1 MKNIITVL
9 ILIVFCNLI
18 AIFASDSNFLA
29 SDIYRCML
37 ISFIIHLI
45 IFVPSNILKTEKYYD
60 ITGTISFIAV
70 IILIWTLRLGF
81 FLFYRILKSGEDQR
95 FSELKKRTL
104 SFMVPWTLS
113 ALWVFITSSPA
124 LIAIMSKESINV
136 DIYLILGLCL
146 WILGFIIENIADY
159 QKIKFNIRNKGKFI
173 NIGLWSVSRH
183 PNYFGEIILWV
194 GVSIIAFPVL
204 SGFQYVT
211 LISPFFVYLLL
222 TKVSGI
228 NLLEEK
234 SDIKWTEDEEYQN
247 YKDTTPILVPFLG
260 KRKK

>member
-1 MKNIITVL
+1 MICFYNIRAS
-9 ILIVFCNLI
+9 ILF
-18 AIFASDSNFLA
+18 F
-29 SDIYRCML
+29 
-37 ISFIIHLI
+37 
-45 IFVPSNILKTEKYYD
+45 
-60 ITGTISFIAV
+60 

-95 FSELKKRTL
+95 FSELKKRAL

-124 LIAIMSKESINV
+124 LIVIMSKENINV
-136 DIYLILGLCL
+136 DIYLISGLSL
-146 WILGFIIENIADY
+146 WILGFVIENIADY

-228 NLLEEK
+228 NLLEE
-234 SDIKWTEDEEYQN
+234 
-247 YKDTTPILVPFLG
+247 
-260 KRKK
+260 